1 MLKINGQENRQKN
14 KSMWSGLAKMATVV
28 AAISVVS
35 GCEDMKNFSPFK
47 GKDKGEATQPAQGSG
62 KMVERDVESPDVF
75 QATEP
80 GLWDGRPSLGGVWVA
95 HPDVTDPERAI
106 IRNKANGKF
115 VIGALF
121 RRERENPG
129 PKYQVSSDAA
139 EALGMLAG
147 QPAELNVTAL
157 RKEKVA
163 EEGPAPVDQTLD
175 APESIKETKLDTLTS
190 AAAAIDS
197 AEKAVPKPTKSAKKS
212 TATPRK
218 PYIQLGI
225 FNVKTNAT
233 NTAASMRN
241 AGIAPVVKKQSS
253 NGKTFWRVLA
263 GPVGSSSEGK
273 TLLKKIKKMGFSD
286 AYFVTN

>member
-1 MLKINGQENRQKN
+1 
-14 KSMWSGLAKMATVV
+14 MWSGLVKIAAVV
-28 AAISVVS
+28 AAVSVVS
-35 GCEDMKNFSPFK
+35 GCEDTNFSPFSPFK
-47 GKDKGEATQPAQGSG
+47 GKDKGEAAQPAQGSG

-75 QATEP
+75 QSTEP

-95 HPDVTDPERAI
+95 HPDVADPERAI

-163 EEGPAPVDQTLD
+163 EEGPAPADQILD
-175 APESIKETKLDTLTS
+175 APESIKETKLDALAS

-197 AEKAVPKPTKSAKKS
+197 AQKTAPKPAAKPSKKS

-253 NGKTFWRVLA
+253 SGKTFWRVLA
-263 GPVGSSSEGK
+263 GPFGSTSEGK